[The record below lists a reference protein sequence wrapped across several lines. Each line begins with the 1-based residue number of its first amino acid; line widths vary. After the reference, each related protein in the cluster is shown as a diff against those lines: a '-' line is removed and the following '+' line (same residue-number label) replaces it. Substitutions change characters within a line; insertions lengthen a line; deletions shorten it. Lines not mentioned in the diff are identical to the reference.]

1 MLRRIKIIEN
11 PSSGRQGV
19 DRRLERL
26 VRLLINDGWTVQKFK
41 TEKKNDAMLETMRTC
56 ENNWDL
62 ILACGGDGTIN
73 EIATGIA
80 KSKKKIPVA
89 ILATGTVN
97 DFATHLE
104 IPKTVD
110 EFYEMIK
117 EGNYIDVDL
126 GQMGENYFVNVAA
139 GGLLSNVGYQVL
151 PERKLVLGRLAY
163 YLEGLK
169 EITWQGFDP
178 IEIEVESEEYSGKTD
193 ALLFLISN
201 SQSIGGFKNIAPKA
215 DVSDGLFDVIII
227 KDSDIMNM
235 ANIFFSIFTGDH
247 INHQDVIYFKTNK
260 ITIKSIDEV
269 PIDIDGEYGGKLP
282 SEFKIVNKAFRVL
295 IKE

>member
-1 MLRRIKIIEN
+1 MKRIKIIEN

-19 DRRLERL
+19 DRRLDRL
-26 VRLLINDGWTVQKFK
+26 VRLLINDGWTVKKFK

-56 ENNWDL
+56 ANDWDL

-73 EIATGIA
+73 EIATGIV
-80 KSKKKIPVA
+80 KSEKKIPVA

-178 IEIEVESEEYSGKTD
+178 IKIEVESEEYSGETD

-227 KDSDIMNM
+227 KSSDIMNM

-260 ITIKSIDEV
+260 IGIKSIDEV

-282 SEFKIVNKAFRVL
+282 SEFEVVNNAFRVL

>member
-1 MLRRIKIIEN
+1 MALKRIKIIEN
-11 PSSGRQGV
+11 PSSGRQAV

-26 VRLLINDGWTVQKFK
+26 TRLLLDDGWTVQKFR

-56 ENNWDL
+56 EGHWDL

-73 EIATGIA
+73 EVATGIA

-89 ILATGTVN
+89 LLATGTVN

-104 IPKTVD
+104 IPKTVE
-110 EFYEMIK
+110 EFYQMIVQG
-117 EGNYIDVDL
+117 EYIDVDL
-126 GQMGENYFVNVAA
+126 GKMGESYFVNVAA

-169 EITWQGFDP
+169 EITLQGFEP
-178 IEIEVESEEYSGKTD
+178 IHIEIESEEYTGEED

-201 SQSIGGFKNIAPKA
+201 SQSIGGFKKIAPKA

-227 KDSDIMNM
+227 KNSDIMNM

-247 INHQDVIYFKTNK
+247 INHPDVLYFKSNK
-260 ITIKSIDEV
+260 IKIKSKEEV
-269 PIDIDGEYGGKLP
+269 PIDIDGEYGGNLP
-282 SEFKIVNKAFRVL
+282 AEFEIVEKAFRIL
-295 IKE
+295 I